1 MNNEILELLNLL
13 ADLKFKTQTLLLGET
28 SRGRALTI
36 STSETLIRYHEQLQ
50 TLLQGDWIVLPGTNG
65 LSFVPSYATSEKS
78 VNILKRVSKK
88 LFRGYDSYLELL
100 GITQEKFG
108 DRVGVS
114 VSELLE
120 MASEIDSEN
129 FLVTPSDLQKIS
141 KKDPKFL
148 SQVI

>member
-1 MNNEILELLNLL
+1 METEILDLLNLL

-28 SRGRALTI
+28 SRSRALTI
-36 STSETLIRYHEQLQ
+36 VTNEKLVMYREQLQ
-50 TLLQGDWIVLPGTNG
+50 TLLQGDWIVLQTAVG

-88 LFRGYDSYLELL
+88 LFRGYDTYLELL
-100 GITQEKFG
+100 GIAQEKFG

-114 VSELLE
+114 VNEFLE
-120 MASEIDSEN
+120 VASKVDPEN
-129 FLVTPSDLQKIS
+129 FSVSVSDLQKIS

>member
-141 KKDPKFL
+141 KKDTKFL